1 MELKIR
7 QPRTVSC
14 AVSGSKVGK
23 GGLER
28 RYTCL
33 SVLFRL
39 YCYHIAD
46 VNIADVNKSHINKQ
60 SMLTAVNL
68 PQFPQDMRDPSKSNR
83 MQVLV
88 ECSTTTVLQIYS
100 KETTT

>member
-7 QPRTVSC
+7 QPRTVSS
-14 AVSGSKVGK
+14 AVSGSKVIK
-23 GGLER
+23 SGLER

-46 VNIADVNKSHINKQ
+46 VNKSHINKQ
-60 SMLTAVNL
+60 SMLNAVNL

-88 ECSTTTVLQIYS
+88 ECSTTTFLQIYS